1 MNNGFYGFPLNNN
14 PNVVDLVQI
23 DSSTTYPIP
32 LGTRRLYLFAVG
44 AGGGGGSGRRAASAT
59 TSAGGG
65 GGAGGSQFNQMFFVE
80 DLGGVG
86 SILQI
91 TIGAA
96 AAAVAAPVTDG
107 TDGTAGTVG
116 GSTSISVLGSPG
128 TFIICVGGAGG
139 AAGAS
144 TAGSAVTMSTSIPYS
159 TLNTTTYA
167 AGSSTI
173 NNIPTN
179 LVVEHTYLN
188 GGNGGG
194 PVGIGSSWDG
204 GSIVTPASSVNSYAD
219 PNVVRGGILVQGSA
233 ANTTAVGKSSNTH
246 INGAFSSGVGGA
258 GGGGGHTV
266 PGGAGGNG
274 YRGGGGGGGGAGYFG
289 AGGAGAGGVGGN
301 GYVII
306 LALR

>member
-1 MNNGFYGFPLNNN
+1 MNNGFYGFPLTNN

-23 DSSTTYPIP
+23 DSSTTYPIIS
-32 LGTRRLYLFAVG
+32 GTRRLYLFAVG

-96 AAAVAAPVTDG
+96 SEAAAAPVADN

-116 GSTSISVLGSPG
+116 GTTIISVLGRPG
-128 TFIICVGGAGG
+128 ILLNCLGGPGGPAG
-139 AAGAS
+139 AA
-144 TAGSAVTMSTSIPYS
+144 TAGAATTMRASLHYS
-159 TLNTTTYA
+159 TLNADTYS
-167 AGSSTI
+167 AGASQI

-179 LVVEHTYLN
+179 LVATHIYLN
-188 GGNGGG
+188 GGAGGG
-194 PVGIGSSWDG
+194 PVSTGASWDG
-204 GSIVTPASSVNSYAD
+204 GSIVTPNSSVNGYAN
-219 PNVVRGGILVQGSA
+219 PNIVRGGILVQGSA
-233 ANTTAVGKSSNTH
+233 ANTTTIGQSSNIH

-274 YRGGGGGGGGAGYFG
+274 YRGGGGGGGGAGMFG
-289 AGGAGAGGVGGN
+289 ANGAGAGGMGGN
-301 GYVII
+301 GYVVI

>member
-1 MNNGFYGFPLNNN
+1 MNNGFYGFPLTNN

-23 DSSTTYPIP
+23 DSSTTYAIQS
-32 LGTRRLYLFAVG
+32 GTRRIYLFAVG

-65 GGAGGSQFNQMFFVE
+65 GGAGGTQFDQMFFVE

-96 AAAVAAPVTDG
+96 AAAVAAPVADN
-107 TDGTAGTVG
+107 TDGTAGTAG
-116 GSTSISVLGSPG
+116 GSTIISVLGRPG
-128 TFIICVGGAGG
+128 RLVQCLGGPGG
-139 AAGAS
+139 AAGAA
-144 TAGSAVTMSTSIPYS
+144 TAGAATAMRTSIPYGL
-159 TLNTTTYA
+159 LNTIAYS
-167 AGSSTI
+167 AGASRI
-173 NNIPTN
+173 NNIPTDYA
-179 LVVEHTYLN
+179 VSHIYLN

-194 PVGIGSSWDG
+194 PVAAGSSWDG
-204 GSIVTPASSVNSYAD
+204 GSIVTPASSVNSYSD
-219 PNVVRGGILVQGSA
+219 PKVVSGGILIQGSA
-233 ANTTAVGKSSNTH
+233 ANTTTVGQSSNRH

-289 AGGAGAGGVGGN
+289 AGGAGAGGKGGN